1 MTAAARSVPCAVF
14 PPAPASRWLLAGI
27 ALVLAPHALHLPLW
41 LTLAAA
47 VMLGWRWLAAHG
59 SLALP
64 AKWPLVLLAAASAAG
79 ILLQYRT
86 LVGRDAGV
94 ALLTLMLALKLLEV
108 RSQRDAMLT
117 VFLGYFVVITN
128 FFYSQSIPLAVYL
141 MLVVLLLTF
150 TLIAINHPPSAAQW
164 RRPLRLAAVLVAQAA
179 PLMLLLFVLF
189 PRVAGPLWGLP
200 SDAFAGT
207 TGLSDTMAPGSIS
220 RLVQSDAVAFRAE
233 FLGDHESAPPP
244 AAVRYWRGPVLE
256 HFDGR
261 AWTPASRP
269 ERVPEIEVEGPPV
282 RYAVTVEPQDKNWI
296 FALEMPDPLALP
308 AETRLTPTLQLLAR
322 QPLQRRTRYTLVS
335 FPRHRVGRDADP
347 AALRRALQLPAA
359 GNPETR
365 ALARRLRAEAANDTD
380 LVNRVLRLFHEQ
392 NFVYTLTPPLWGRD
406 GIDEFLFATRR
417 GFCEHYAG
425 AFTFLMRA
433 AGIPAR
439 VVTGYQGGEFNRVG
453 NYLIVRQSDA
463 HAWSEVWLAG
473 QGWVRVDPTAAVAAN
488 RIEQGIASAL
498 PAGEPLPFLVRT
510 DAAWLKQLRLRWDAL
525 NNQWNQ
531 WVLGYNQER
540 QISLFAKLGFGIV
553 SWREL
558 AWGLL
563 IGIGLLLGIVAALTL
578 RGGRRPRTDEAQTLY
593 LKFCRRLA
601 QAGFTRLP
609 TEGPLDFARRVG
621 AIHPEWKAAI
631 DDITRRYVA
640 LRYGGHGSRDGLR
653 TLAARIAAF
662 HPR

>member
-1 MTAAARSVPCAVF
+1 MSSRGAF
-14 PPAPASRWLLAGI
+14 PPPPAVHWLLAGI
-27 ALVLAPHALHLPLW
+27 ALVLAPHALHQPPW
-41 LTLAAA
+41 LTLATV
-47 VMLGWRWLAAHG
+47 VMLGWRWAAAHG
-59 SLALP
+59 RLGLP
-64 AKWPLVLLAAASAAG
+64 GRWPLVLLAIASAAG

-86 LVGRDAGV
+86 LFGRDAGV
-94 ALLTLMLALKLLEV
+94 AMLTLMLALKLLEL

-128 FFYSQSIPLAVYL
+128 FFYTQSIPVAIYL
-141 MLVVLLLTF
+141 MLVVLVLTF
-150 TLIAINHPPSAAQW
+150 ALIAVNHPPSAVQW
-164 RRPLRLAAVLVAQAA
+164 RRTLKLSALLVAEAA

-189 PRVAGPLWGLP
+189 PRVGGPLWGLP
-200 SDAFAGT
+200 SDAFAGM

-233 FLGDHESAPPP
+233 FLGDDQSAPPP

-269 ERVPEIEVEGPPV
+269 GPAPAIETEGSPV
-282 RYAVTVEPQDKNWI
+282 RYAVTVEPQNRNWI
-296 FALEMPDPLALP
+296 FALEVPDPLALP
-308 AETRLTPTLQLLAR
+308 ADTRLTPTLQLLAK
-322 QPLQRRTRYTLVS
+322 QPIQRRTRYTLVS
-335 FPRHRVGRDADP
+335 FPRHQVGRDAD
-347 AALRRALQLPAA
+347 AAMLGRALQLPAT
-359 GNPETR
+359 GNPEAR
-365 ALARRLRAEAANDTD
+365 ALARRLRAEAANDAD
-380 LVNRVLRLFHEQ
+380 LVNRVLRLFHDEA
-392 NFVYTLTPPLWGRD
+392 FVYTLTPPLVGRD
-406 GIDEFLFATRR
+406 GVDDFLFRTRR

-433 AGIPAR
+433 AGVPAR

-498 PAGEPLPFLVRT
+498 PAGEPLPFFVRT
-510 DAAWLKQLRLRWDAL
+510 DATWLKQLRLRWDAI

-540 QISLFAKLGFGIV
+540 QIGLLASLGFGIA

-563 IGIGLLLGIVAALTL
+563 IGVGLLLGIVAALTL
-578 RGGRRPRTDEAQTLY
+578 RGGRPPHGNEVHALY

-601 QAGFTRLP
+601 QAGVPRLP

-621 AIHPEWKAAI
+621 RARPEWGAAV
-631 DDITRRYVA
+631 DDITRHYVA
-640 LRYGGHGSRDGLR
+640 LRYGAHGSGEGLR

-662 HPR
+662 RPR